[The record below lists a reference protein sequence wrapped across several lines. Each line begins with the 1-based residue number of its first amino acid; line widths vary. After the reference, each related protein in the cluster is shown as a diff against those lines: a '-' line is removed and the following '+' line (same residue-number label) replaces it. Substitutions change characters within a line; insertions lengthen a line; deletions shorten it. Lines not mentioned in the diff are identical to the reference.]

1 MNTIVSRASP
11 YLLLT
16 PAALIIFAITLY
28 PIVNLFWIAFHGTN
42 YFQIGAFNGG
52 ANFLSLFNASGM
64 RSFMATAIFVI
75 ASDILALSLAIFLA
89 LLLEAPLRSR
99 GLLRTIVMVP
109 WLVSQVVTALLWQAM
124 LDSNFGPLAHLAQAM
139 FGLSFAPLGD
149 EVGAMASMVVA
160 NVWRSYPFALVL
172 MLAALQSIPSEMY
185 EAARIDGAT
194 RWQELRYISLPM
206 AGQTALVV
214 LILLTFEYFTLVTI
228 PFIMTSGGPNEATY
242 LLSLRVWREAF
253 TNYHFGYSAATGVVV
268 FCLNLVLALVYIRK
282 FAVKGGADVQR

>member
-28 PIVNLFWIAFHGTN
+28 PIVNLFWIAFHGTS

-139 FGLSFAPLGD
+139 FGMSFAPLGD

-282 FAVKGGADVQR
+282 FAIKGGADVQR

>member
-16 PAALIIFAITLY
+16 PAAVIIFAITLY
-28 PIVNLFWIAFHGTN
+28 PIVNLFWIAFHATN
-42 YFQIGAFNGG
+42 YFQIGSFNAG
-52 ANFLSLFNASGM
+52 ANFFSLFNASGM
-64 RSFMATAIFVI
+64 RSFVATAIFVI
-75 ASDILALSLAIFLA
+75 ASDVLALSLAIFLA
-89 LLLEAPLRSR
+89 LLLEAPLRNR
-99 GLLRTIVMVP
+99 GLLRTVVMVP

-124 LDSNFGPLAHLAQAM
+124 LDANFGPLAHLAQVM
-139 FGLSFAPLGD
+139 FGVSFAPLGN
-149 EVGAMASMVVA
+149 EFGAMASMVIA

-194 RWQELRYISLPM
+194 RWQEFRYISLPM
-206 AGQTALVV
+206 AGQTAMVV

-253 TNYHFGYSAATGVVV
+253 TNYHFGYSAAAGVVV

>member
-28 PIVNLFWIAFHGTN
+28 PIVNLFWIAFHSTN
-42 YFQIGAFNGG
+42 YFQIGGFNGG
-52 ANFLSLFNASGM
+52 ANFLSLSNASGM
-64 RSFMATAIFVI
+64 RSFVATAIFVI

-89 LLLEAPLRSR
+89 LLLEAPLRNR
-99 GLLRTIVMVP
+99 GVLRTIVMVP

-124 LDSNFGPLAHLAQAM
+124 LDANFGPLAHLAQVM
-139 FGLSFAPLGD
+139 FGLSFAPLST
-149 EVGAMASMVVA
+149 EAGAMASMVLA

-282 FAVKGGADVQR
+282 FAVKGGSDVQR